1 MYTCTCVHI
10 YVHIHVYTYI
20 YKYVHMYTQDGE
32 WATAHEDTRFRGQA
46 ACIESDFTTE
56 KSDSSICYRL
66 FWL

>member
-1 MYTCTCVHI
+1 
-10 YVHIHVYTYI
+10 
-20 YKYVHMYTQDGE
+20 MYTQDGE